1 MDAEIEQKNINI
13 KERIIELIKIKG
25 PIIPVQISKETNLD
39 ILMSSAHLSELSSER
54 KVKISNIKIGGS
66 PLYYLPGQEAYL
78 QNFSD
83 NLHEKEKKAFDILR
97 ERKVLRESKLEP
109 VIRVALREIKDF
121 AIPLQVTYKNNT
133 EIFWKWYLLSKEEA
147 SSLIKALLTKKEQP
161 QIDTKKEIKSY
172 ETEIKKPAIKKET
185 KKPVEEKPREIKGTD
200 KTFSFLEETKSYFN
214 KNKITIKNSE
224 IIRKNSE
231 IDFILEVPSA
241 VGNLEYYCKAKN
253 KKRVNDGDL
262 SSAYVQG
269 QLKKMPVLFLTKGG
283 LTKRAKEMLNKEFKN
298 MHINQI

>member
-1 MDAEIEQKNINI
+1 M
-13 KERIIELIKIKG
+13 
-25 PIIPVQISKETNLD
+25 
-39 ILMSSAHLSELSSER
+39 
-54 KVKISNIKIGGS
+54 
-66 PLYYLPGQEAYL
+66 
-78 QNFSD
+78 
-83 NLHEKEKKAFDILR
+83 
-97 ERKVLRESKLEP
+97 
-109 VIRVALREIKDF
+109 ALREIKDF